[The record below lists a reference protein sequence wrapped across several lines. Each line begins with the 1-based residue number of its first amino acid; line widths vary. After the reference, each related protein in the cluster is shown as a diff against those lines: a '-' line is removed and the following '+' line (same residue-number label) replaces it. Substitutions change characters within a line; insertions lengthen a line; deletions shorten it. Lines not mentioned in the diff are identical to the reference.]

1 MSENNKRCRKVD
13 PKIVA
18 YIAGGAVAGGI
29 AGYIINKVG
38 FKNMAKMLKDKNI
51 ISSKIGDFVENFDL
65 KSFVSKTK
73 KDLND
78 IIEDK

>member
-1 MSENNKRCRKVD
+1 MSENKERCKKVD

-18 YIAGGAVAGGI
+18 YIAGGAVLGGL
-29 AGYIINKVG
+29 AGYAINRVG
-38 FKNMAKMLKDKNI
+38 FKNIAKMLKNKNI
-51 ISSKIGDFVENFDL
+51 ISPEIGGFVENFDL

-78 IIEDK
+78 IAKD